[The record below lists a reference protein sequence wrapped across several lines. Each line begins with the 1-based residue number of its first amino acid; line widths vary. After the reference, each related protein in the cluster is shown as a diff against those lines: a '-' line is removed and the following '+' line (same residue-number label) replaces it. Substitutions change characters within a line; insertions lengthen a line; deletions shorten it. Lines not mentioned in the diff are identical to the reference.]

1 MTHKMLV
8 HSIFSVSSTG
18 SYKEEEKASETIAKY
33 FEVSFRERLHMA
45 NGGERWY
52 TGKGSQLPLMQY
64 ARISGLLLVRF
75 SSFRSFIFFRLV
87 FLINC
92 VCVVDGIHKI
102 STYLYRIIGH
112 LVVSFESIMIWH
124 PVRLQLVHLQ
134 FGLGHM
140 IETQIHGM
148 LLQMVLYLWCR
159 WYFVSNECDDVSP
172 KCRIPHRPHK

>member
-1 MTHKMLV
+1 MLV

-75 SSFRSFIFFRLV
+75 SSFRSFIFFSPGFPYKLCMSWMV
-87 FLINC
+87 YI
-92 VCVVDGIHKI
+92 K
-102 STYLYRIIGH
+102 Y
-112 LVVSFESIMIWH
+112 
-124 PVRLQLVHLQ
+124 QLTC
-134 FGLGHM
+134 
-140 IETQIHGM
+140 IE
-148 LLQMVLYLWCR
+148 
-159 WYFVSNECDDVSP
+159 
-172 KCRIPHRPHK
+172 